1 MAAHPRPG
9 AAPLHS
15 LAEAAP
21 GDLVEVVHIL
31 FGSLRQ
37 RFEDLG
43 IRPGTRMRVR
53 ERGAGGFVLELPGG
67 ALAAV
72 DPVHA
77 AFVEVQPST
86 PDIPYRG
93 RVPATRHLAVDSAP
107 DRARTG
113 GSTPNPRI
121 A

>member
-1 MAAHPRPG
+1 MAAHPRPD
-9 AAPLHS
+9 AEPLHS

-43 IRPGTRMRVR
+43 IRVGTRMRVR
-53 ERGAGGFVLELPGG
+53 ERGEGVVTVELTGG
-67 ALAAV
+67 ARASV
-72 DPVHA
+72 DAVHA
-77 AFVEVQPST
+77 AFVEVRP
-86 PDIPYRG
+86 PDAPFRPV
-93 RVPATRHLAVDSAP
+93 VPAPRHLTVAP
-107 DRARTG
+107 PSDRAR
-113 GSTPNPRI
+113 SVEPTPNPRM

>member
-1 MAAHPRPG
+1 MAAHPRPS

-21 GDLVEVVHIL
+21 GEHVEVVHVL

-53 ERGAGGFVLELPGG
+53 GRGAAGLLLELPGG

-77 AFVEVQPST
+77 AFVEVLPSVS
-86 PDIPYRG
+86 DIPYRG
-93 RVPATRHLAVDSAP
+93 LVPATRHLTVETTP
-107 DRARTG
+107 DRARPAD
-113 GSTPNPRI
+113 STANPRI

>member
-1 MAAHPRPG
+1 MAAHPRPD
-9 AAPLHS
+9 AEPLHS

-43 IRPGTRMRVR
+43 IRAGTRMRVR
-53 ERGAGGFVLELPGG
+53 ERGAGVVTVELAGG
-67 ALAAV
+67 ARASV
-72 DPVHA
+72 DAVHA
-77 AFVEVQPST
+77 AFVEVRQPA
-86 PDIPYRG
+86 PDAPFRPL
-93 RVPATRHLAVDSAP
+93 VPAPRHLSVAP
-107 DRARTG
+107 PSDRARTG
-113 GSTPNPRI
+113 EPAPNPRI

>member
-1 MAAHPRPG
+1 MAAHPRPS

-21 GDLVEVVHIL
+21 GDLVEVVHVL

-67 ALAAV
+67 AMAAV

-77 AFVEVQPST
+77 AFVEVQPPTS
-86 PDIPYRG
+86 DIPYRG
-93 RVPATRHLAVDSAP
+93 LVPATRHLTVDSTP
-107 DRARTG
+107 DRPRPGDATA
-113 GSTPNPRI
+113 NPRI

>member
-1 MAAHPRPG
+1 MAAHPRPD
-9 AAPLHS
+9 AEPIHS

-37 RFEDLG
+37 RFEDVG
-43 IRPGTRMRVR
+43 IRVGTRMRVR
-53 ERGAGGFVLELPGG
+53 ERGAGAMTVELPGG
-67 ALAAV
+67 RVAGV
-72 DPVHA
+72 DAVHA
-77 AFVEVQPST
+77 AFVEVRPPTADAPFRPVAPS
-86 PDIPYRG
+86 
-93 RVPATRHLAVDSAP
+93 TRHLTVGTFP

-113 GSTPNPRI
+113 DPTPNTRI

>member
-1 MAAHPRPG
+1 MAAHPRPA

-37 RFEDLG
+37 RFDDLG

-53 ERGAGGFVLELPGG
+53 ERGAAGYVLELPGG
-67 ALAAV
+67 ATAAV

-86 PDIPYRG
+86 SDISYRG
-93 RVPATRHLAVDSAP
+93 LVPTTRHLTVDSAP
-107 DRARTG
+107 DRPRPGDATA
-113 GSTPNPRI
+113 NPRI

>member
-1 MAAHPRPG
+1 MAAHPRPS
-9 AAPLHS
+9 AEPLHS

-37 RFEDLG
+37 RFEDVG
-43 IRPGTRMRVR
+43 IRVGTRVRVR
-53 ERGAGGFVLELPGG
+53 ERDAASLTLELPAG

-72 DPVHA
+72 DAVHA
-77 AFVEVQPST
+77 AFVEVRPPAPDAPFMSVLPS
-86 PDIPYRG
+86 P
-93 RVPATRHLAVDSAP
+93 RHLTVGAFP

-113 GSTPNPRI
+113 DPTPNTRI